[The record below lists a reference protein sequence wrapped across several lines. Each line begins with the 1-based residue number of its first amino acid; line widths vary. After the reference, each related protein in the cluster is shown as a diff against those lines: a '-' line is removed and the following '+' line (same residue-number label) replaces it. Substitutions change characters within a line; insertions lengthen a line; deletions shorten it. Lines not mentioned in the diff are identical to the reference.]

1 MNTNKKICR
10 FAQIIF
16 FVFPMFFLQNSFG
29 ENPMKETILKTT
41 DAEKVE
47 QQTLVFEKSGD
58 QVIVVE
64 NNLANEPTTQHELA
78 LFSGAVTGTV
88 YTMTLLKAGE
98 NLANV
103 YVLAPVLVGAELVG
117 LEKLEEWIGYKGK
130 FYSDTILK
138 SIALHGM
145 VAIISCCHAQ
155 TAAVGSSY
163 RYLLCMVWCVPSRTI
178 TGVAGTLT
186 AKYIV
191 KNENIIKDIT
201 NYLSIGNTAAFVEAA
216 IVREAFRVLLGIRNM
231 PELLT
236 NVVQDGEIG
245 VVIDAIK
252 IIFFDSVPVADLK
265 TYPEC
270 DEL

>member
-1 MNTNKKICR
+1 MKTNKKIYR

-16 FVFPMFFLQNSFG
+16 FVFPMFFSQNSFG
-29 ENPMKETILKTT
+29 ENSMKETTLKTT

-64 NNLANEPTTQHELA
+64 NNLANEPTTQHGLA

-117 LEKLEEWIGYKGK
+117 LEKLEKWMAYKGK

-138 SIALHGM
+138 SIALHGA

-163 RYLLCMVWCVPSRTI
+163 RYLLCIVWCVPSRTI

-186 AKYIV
+186 AKYIAE
-191 KNENIIKDIT
+191 NENIIKDIT
-201 NYLSIGNTAAFVEAA
+201 NDTGIENTAAFVEAA
-216 IVREAFRVLLGIRNM
+216 TVREVLRVLFGIRNI
-231 PELLT
+231 PELVP
-236 NVVQDGEIG
+236 NIVQDAEIG
-245 VVIDAIK
+245 IVIDAIK
-252 IIFFDSVPVADLK
+252 VISFDSVPVTDSK
-265 TYPEC
+265 TYPER